1 MSLEKLHDLEK
12 EIRFMEKD
20 KEHRSL
26 KAILDEILAKDKK
39 GKKREFSTG

>member
-1 MSLEKLHDLEK
+1 MSVKELYDLER

-26 KAILDEILAKDKK
+26 EAIIDEILAKDEK